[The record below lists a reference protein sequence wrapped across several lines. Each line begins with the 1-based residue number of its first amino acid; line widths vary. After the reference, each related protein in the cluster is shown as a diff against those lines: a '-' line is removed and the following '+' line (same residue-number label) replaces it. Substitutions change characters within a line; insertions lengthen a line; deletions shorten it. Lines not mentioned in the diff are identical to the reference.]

1 MSFEV
6 LLNSVRRSMTKWAGR
21 FRIDGMEFEDMMQV
35 AGIALWKA
43 AERYG
48 IDENNYEEYIA
59 LIKKVV
65 CNELGMELRKSK
77 VRVEL
82 NRAASLDLPL
92 GNEEDGL
99 PLHET
104 LEGGSDEEN
113 YFFAERVIDKAKR
126 IALADG
132 SAKKQRGVIWGLSLL
147 LDLSKEEVAEG
158 LDLEVFNR
166 FDLEYYLW
174 LFFDGR
180 PEKAIEFA
188 YPGEKRVRNPN
199 WTVTRAVEALK
210 RALKDAEIDPSS
222 ADNEFFRGY
231 GLSFPLERFFGSDR
245 RSYIDHALGRTG

>member
-6 LLNSVRRSMTKWAGR
+6 LLNSVRGSMARWAGR

-92 GNEEDGL
+92 GREEDGL
-99 PLHET
+99 PLHEV
-104 LEGGSDEEN
+104 LEGRSDEEN
-113 YFFAERVIDKAKR
+113 YFFAERVINKAKR

-132 SAKKQRGVIWGLSLL
+132 GSKKQRGVIWGLSLL
-147 LDLSKEEVAEG
+147 LDLSKEEVAEK
-158 LDLEVFNR
+158 LDMEVFNR
-166 FDLEYYLW
+166 FGLEYYLW

-188 YPGEKRVRNPN
+188 HPGEKRVRNPK

-210 RALKDAEIDPSS
+210 RALKDAKIDPSS

-245 RSYIDHALGRTG
+245 RSYIDHALG